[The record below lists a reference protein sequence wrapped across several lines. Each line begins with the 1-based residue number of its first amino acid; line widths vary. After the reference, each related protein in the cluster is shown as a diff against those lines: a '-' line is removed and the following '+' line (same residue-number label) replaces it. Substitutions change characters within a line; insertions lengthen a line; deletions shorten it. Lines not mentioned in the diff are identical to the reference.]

1 MSNPL
6 QDLAIKATSDVM
18 FRSRAKSDP
27 RAALESV
34 GLTIPSGMRVEMFE
48 NSPSTIHVVLPEQGD
63 TSAVKAVAPY
73 IVSVFEKAWSDP
85 AFKAQLLTEPK
96 QAIKAATNATV
107 PAGLNI
113 VVHENTPTSMSFVLP
128 YVPPASGELSDADLE
143 MVSGGKGNPS
153 AGGCG
158 HALET
163 QGAIVTAS
171 GAVAVAGGATGGVVS
186 AGAAVVAVGTMF
198 SSFVTMAV
206 SASK

>member
-1 MSNPL
+1 VSNPF
-6 QDLAIKATSDVM
+6 QELAVRATSDAV
-18 FRSRAKSDP
+18 FRTQAKSDP

-34 GLTIPSGMRVEMFE
+34 GLTIPSGVRVEVFE
-48 NSPSTIHVVLPEQGD
+48 NGPSTLHVVLPEKGD
-63 TSAVKAVAPY
+63 ISAVKTAAPN
-73 IVSVFEKAWSDP
+73 IVKVFEKAWSDP
-85 AFKAQLLTEPK
+85 AFKAQLLNEPK

-107 PAGLNI
+107 PASLDI
-113 VVHENTPTSMSFVLP
+113 VVHENTATDMSFVLP
-128 YVPPASGELSDADLE
+128 YVPPASGELSDVDLE